1 MGLVIKHNMMAE
13 AAMRNLGATY
23 KTLGESINALSS
35 GLRINSADDDAAGLA
50 VRELMRADVAAL
62 GQGIRN
68 ANDGISML
76 QTFDGAS
83 QVIDEKL
90 IRMKELAVQ
99 ASTGTYNSA
108 QLAIMNSEFGA
119 MRDEITRIAEATDFN
134 GIKGLNNSAGIT
146 IHFGTGA
153 SSAEDYYTVSAKN
166 MTASALGL
174 LSLSVSSQAS
184 APSPTWKS
192 RGRTSRRPSRRSPTP
207 TWPGRWPS
215 SSATRCWLRRAS
227 PCSPRPTA
235 SP

>member
-1 MGLVIKHNMMAE
+1 MGLVIKHNMMAQ

-50 VRELMRADVAAL
+50 VRELMRSDIAAI

-99 ASTGTYNSA
+99 ASTGT
-108 QLAIMNSEFGA
+108 
-119 MRDEITRIAEATDFN
+119 
-134 GIKGLNNSAGIT
+134 
-146 IHFGTGA
+146 
-153 SSAEDYYTVSAKN
+153 
-166 MTASALGL
+166 
-174 LSLSVSSQAS
+174 
-184 APSPTWKS
+184 
-192 RGRTSRRPSRRSPTP
+192 
-207 TWPGRWPS
+207 
-215 SSATRCWLRRAS
+215 
-227 PCSPRPTA
+227 
-235 SP
+235 